1 MWRRDCPAF
10 KKETGR
16 DLGPVQEEET
26 GTMSVRERVRGP
38 ALQASMLV
46 AGLCAAMPGARAQSV
61 GSVYVSSEK
70 DNAIYVFTAQGE
82 QQAKIEVCRR
92 PRDMAFG
99 AGKQQ
104 IMVVCGD
111 SNALG
116 LVDVATGRLTGT
128 VPLGDSPEMLALSPD
143 GKLAY
148 VSIED
153 ESVLAAYDVASKQAV
168 FEVKT
173 GGEPEGV
180 LVTADGKTAYVTSEV
195 ANLVHEIDLATRK
208 VVKNIKVGKR
218 PRRFALAAGDNEL
231 WVTNELDASVGV
243 VDRASRSLKKTIR
256 FEVKGMRQSDIT
268 PVGITASPDGAT
280 MWVGL
285 GKANHVAE
293 VDVATHA
300 VKRLVLVGKRAW
312 GLRMHPDGKTLYVAN
327 GLSDDMTIIDTASGK
342 ALKTVPAGRV
352 PHTVLVK

>member
-1 MWRRDCPAF
+1 MTFPVRKIASA
-10 KKETGR
+10 GR
-16 DLGPVQEEET
+16 AAALSIALGWAAMHGVHAQGT
-26 GTMSVRERVRGP
+26 GT
-38 ALQASMLV
+38 
-46 AGLCAAMPGARAQSV
+46 
-61 GSVYVSSEK
+61 VYVSSEK
-70 DNAIYVFTAQGE
+70 DNAIYVFNAEGERQAQ
-82 QQAKIEVCRR
+82 IEVCKR
-92 PRDMAFG
+92 PRDMAFSPDI
-99 AGKQQ
+99 KL

-128 VPLGDSPEMLALSPD
+128 VPLGDSPEMFALSPD

-153 ESVLAAYDVASKQAV
+153 ESVMAAYDLASKKPV

-180 LVTADGKTAYVTSEV
+180 LVTPDGKTAYVTSEV
-195 ANLVHEIDLATRK
+195 ANLVHEIDLTTKK

-218 PRRFALAAGDNEL
+218 PRRFALASGGTEL

-243 VDRASRSLKKTIR
+243 VDTQSRNLKQTIR
-256 FEVKGMRQSDIT
+256 FEVKGMRQADIT
-268 PVGITASPDGAT
+268 PVGITVSPDGRT

-293 VDVATHA
+293 VDVATHT

-312 GLRMHPDGKTLYVAN
+312 GLRLTADGKRLYVAN
-327 GLSDDMTIIDTASGK
+327 GLSDDMTIIDTDSGK
-342 ALKTVPAGRV
+342 AIKTVPAGRV
-352 PHTVLVK
+352 PHTVLVSP